1 MENFKPEEYAR
12 VRTTLEGWDVCIT
25 SYRLRDVFYAK
36 IDNVDPGA
44 TIARAQGGTRNEAE
58 GEAMRKASARLSLTR
73 RIRVTREALSAVQ
86 ASVQILSAEL
96 DALEKASQAAERSDG
111 EVAPVSSAAS
121 PIRQGN

>member
-96 DALEKASQAAERSDG
+96 DALEQASQVGEHSDPEGTAVAA
-111 EVAPVSSAAS
+111 A
-121 PIRQGN
+121 QKGN

>member
-25 SYRLRDVFYAK
+25 SYRLRDVFYCK

-44 TIARAQGGTRNEAE
+44 TIARAQGGTRDEAE
-58 GEAMRKASARLSLTR
+58 GEAMRKASARLALTR
-73 RIRVTREALSAVQ
+73 RIRVTREALTAVQ

-96 DALEKASQAAERSDG
+96 EELERASQAAANSDP
-111 EVAPVSSAAS
+111 EATPVAQN
-121 PIRQGN
+121 RQES

>member
-25 SYRLRDVFYAK
+25 SYRLRDVFYCK

-44 TIARAQGGTRNEAE
+44 TIARAQGGTRDEAE

-73 RIRVTREALSAVQ
+73 RIRVTREALTAVQ

-96 DALEKASQAAERSDG
+96 EALERAAL
-111 EVAPVSSAAS
+111 AA
-121 PIRQGN
+121 